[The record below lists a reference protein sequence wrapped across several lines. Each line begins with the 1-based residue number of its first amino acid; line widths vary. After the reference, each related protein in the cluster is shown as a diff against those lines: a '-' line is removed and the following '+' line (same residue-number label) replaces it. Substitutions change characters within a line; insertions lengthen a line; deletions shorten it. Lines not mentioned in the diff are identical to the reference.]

1 MLTLQ
6 LRQLEADEI
15 VARKIYAE
23 VPTRVEYELTAYGQT
38 LSTLLRNMR
47 KWGEQHL
54 TRRNKKD
61 EKKETRSRQISVSL
75 ATDMRV
81 RRSGS
86 ILFLS

>member
-6 LRQLEADEI
+6 LRQLEADGI

-54 TRRNKKD
+54 TRRNK
-61 EKKETRSRQISVSL
+61 ETGRKKLGPRLDGL
-75 ATDMRV
+75 ADP
-81 RRSGS
+81 
-86 ILFLS
+86 